1 MSDYSRKLDELYKQ
15 HLSKFEKA
23 SATIESKIVAYL
35 ANFKTIDT
43 ADAITINAE
52 IDRIFETEYTTVINE
67 VVESYNSAWLLLL
80 ATTPGTKIDKE
91 VLVNVKTNAVLAF
104 RAKANEAKVGIK
116 QTIYNNAVAKSTV
129 ANIITTAIDVVKAE
143 IGKPKNTVI
152 KGLYGSTSAIVAH
165 VSGKAEITKWR
176 YSGPLDGVT
185 RSWCSQHV
193 GKEFTKQQLLDE
205 WQGSW
210 AGKSGSDP
218 FMDRGGYNCRHHLE
232 PINDTE

>member
-1 MSDYSRKLDELYKQ
+1 MSEYNTKLDELYNR

-23 SATIESKIVAYL
+23 SATIETKIVAYL
-35 ANFKTIDT
+35 ATFKSIDT
-43 ADAITINAE
+43 TDAININAE
-52 IDRIFETEYTTVINE
+52 IDRIFETEYTAVINE
-67 VVESYNSAWLLLL
+67 VVESYNEAWLLLI
-80 ATTPGTKIDKE
+80 ATLPKDTKIDKE

-104 RAKANEAKVGIK
+104 RAKANQAKAGIK
-116 QTIYNNAVAKSTV
+116 QSIYNNAVAKSPV

-143 IGKPKNTVI
+143 IGKPKNSVI
-152 KGLYGSTSAIVAH
+152 NGLYGSTSAIVAH

-176 YSGPLDGVT
+176 YSGPIDSVT

-193 GKEFTKQQLLDE
+193 GKEFTKEELINQ

-232 PINDTE
+232 PITDT